1 MTDISMKEAM
11 YQRHMVRRYKN
22 QLIPEN
28 VASLLKNRAAGHNE
42 KYHLDVQL
50 VTDDTSAFHAIIRLV
65 LAKGVKNYFIMAG
78 EDTPGLDERLGYS
91 GADLMLYAQTL
102 GLNTWWVGGTF
113 NRNRMSQAVPGR
125 KVSGVIAVGYGV
137 TQGTAHK
144 SKKPEDVSAYAGNAP
159 QWFQD
164 GVKAAL
170 LAPTA
175 LAKQAFFI
183 KGREDKESIT
193 CDNGIFTGVDKGL
206 VSYHFE
212 LGAGRENFRWD

>member
-113 NRNRMSQAVPGR
+113 NRKRMTEISHGNRVA
-125 KVSGVIAVGYGV
+125 GVVTVGYGQ
-137 TQGTAHK
+137 TQGVPHK
-144 SKKPEDVSAYAGNAP
+144 TRRPEQVGSYSGDEP
-159 QWFQD
+159 EWFRR
-164 GVKAAL
+164 GIEAAL

-175 LAKQAFFI
+175 LAKQAFMI
-183 KGREDKESIT
+183 TGSGNKVSIR
-193 CDNGIFTGVDKGL
+193 CDNGIFSGVDTGL
-206 VSYHFE
+206 VKYHFE
-212 LGAGRENFRWD
+212 LGAGKANFVWV